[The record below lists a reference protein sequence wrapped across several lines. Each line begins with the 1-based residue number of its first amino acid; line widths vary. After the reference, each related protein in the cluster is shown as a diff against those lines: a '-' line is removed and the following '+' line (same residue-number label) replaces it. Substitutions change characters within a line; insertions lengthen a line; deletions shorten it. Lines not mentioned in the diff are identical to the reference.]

1 MTRFLIFICG
11 LSRDCFHRLRSK
23 LIVGA
28 LSRQQSLQI
37 VTTPHNL
44 LQERLPRSSIQSEAT
59 DGIVS
64 SQGMNLGCGK
74 PVSEGLGVTVQ

>member
-1 MTRFLIFICG
+1 MTHFVICG
-11 LSRDCFHRLRSK
+11 LSRNCFPRLRAT
-23 LIVGA
+23 LTVGA
-28 LSRQQSLQI
+28 YSWQQGLQI
-37 VTTPHNL
+37 VTTPHNS
-44 LQERLPRSSIQSEAT
+44 LQERRLPRSSIQSEAT